1 MKPLLTIV
9 AAVIAIVVLALS
21 ALKLAGVIDWPW
33 LAITALLW
41 APLGVA
47 AVVAFVLLL
56 LLLWAL
62 RGTGGVP

>member
-21 ALKLAGVIDWPW
+21 ALKLEGVIDWPW

-41 APLGVA
+41 VPARIA
-47 AVVAFVLLL
+47 AIVAFVLLL